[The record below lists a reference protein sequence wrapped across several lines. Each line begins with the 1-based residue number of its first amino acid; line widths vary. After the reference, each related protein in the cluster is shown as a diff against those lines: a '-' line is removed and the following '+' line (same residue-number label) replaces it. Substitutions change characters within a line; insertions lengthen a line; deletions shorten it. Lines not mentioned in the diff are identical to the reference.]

1 MKEIGG
7 SGPHAIRRAAT
18 VQLNEEI
25 MKEGVAVGSDGV
37 SLNYATSEFQ
47 EGKPWI
53 ALIIPFGLRVS
64 IARPFFDFFQP
75 QYNIVSW
82 EARLILSPNEEPA
95 PPGAFELQRHTRDF
109 DAVLASCN
117 IRRCVVVGYCSGAGI
132 ALGAAN
138 RYPHRISDIVLA
150 HGEYALLDEPGC
162 STQFGREMDG
172 LLTMAHTDEG
182 HLRKIFEKV
191 NEERL
196 DAGEHRPQGIDL
208 PFSKLAFLRRYAQN
222 YQAYKQADFQKLAR
236 FVTHRTLLMTGKR
249 DAQANVASTVKI
261 KNAMPNSTLHVDD
274 AADHY
279 GILREDSSTLTTL
292 WNHLCEQRKR
302 YG

>member
-1 MKEIGG
+1 M
-7 SGPHAIRRAAT
+7 
-18 VQLNEEI
+18 N
-25 MKEGVAVGSDGV
+25 EGVVTGPDGV
-37 SLNYATSEFQ
+37 CLNYATSDFQ

-53 ALIIPFGLRVS
+53 ALIIPFGLRLA
-64 IARPFFDFFQP
+64 IAKPFFDFFQP

-82 EARLILSPNEEPA
+82 ESRLILSEDDAPA
-95 PPGAFELQRHTRDF
+95 PAGAFELQQHVKDF
-109 DAVLASCN
+109 DVVLTACK

-138 RYPHRISDIVLA
+138 RYPHRISQLVLV
-150 HGEYALLDEPGC
+150 HGEYVLLDEPGC
-162 STQFGREMDG
+162 STQFAREIDG
-172 LLTMAHTDEG
+172 LLTMAHADEN

-191 NEERL
+191 KDERV

-208 PFSKLAFLRRYAQN
+208 PFSRLAFLRRHAQN
-222 YQAYKQADFQKLAR
+222 YQAYKKADFMKLAR
-236 FVTHRTLLMTGKR
+236 FVTHRTLLMTGKK
-249 DAQANVASTVKI
+249 DAQANVASSAKI
-261 KNAMPNSTLHVDD
+261 KSLIANSVLHVDE

-292 WNHLCEQRKR
+292 WNHLCEQRAR